1 MPPSFFFAEEW
12 IIDPEKDILLL
23 LDKQKRIHIINLV
36 NLANYG
42 QEEGVTMTTVSMFE
56 AKTNLS
62 KYVSSITDRR
72 EPYVVILRNGKP
84 VAKIVPF
91 EEDTSKRIGLA
102 EGRIPYLSSLEDFNS
117 IDIEPEMTGGGLL

>member
-1 MPPSFFFAEEW
+1 M
-12 IIDPEKDILLL
+12 
-23 LDKQKRIHIINLV
+23 
-36 NLANYG
+36 
-42 QEEGVTMTTVSMFE
+42 TMVSMFE

-62 KYVSSITDRR
+62 KYVSSVTDRR

-84 VAKIVPF
+84 VAKIIPF

-117 IDIEPEMTGGGLL
+117 IDVEPEMTSGGLL

>member
-1 MPPSFFFAEEW
+1 
-12 IIDPEKDILLL
+12 
-23 LDKQKRIHIINLV
+23 
-36 NLANYG
+36 
-42 QEEGVTMTTVSMFE
+42 MTTVSMFE

-62 KYVSSITDRR
+62 KYVASIMDRR

-91 EEDTSKRIGLA
+91 EEDTSKRIGVAAGKLP
-102 EGRIPYLSSLEDFNS
+102 RLTSLEDFNS

>member
-1 MPPSFFFAEEW
+1 M
-12 IIDPEKDILLL
+12 
-23 LDKQKRIHIINLV
+23 
-36 NLANYG
+36 
-42 QEEGVTMTTVSMFE
+42 TMVSMFE

-62 KYVSSITDRR
+62 KYVSSVTDRR

-84 VAKIVPF
+84 VAKIIPF

-102 EGRIPYLSSLEDFNS
+102 EGRIPLLSSLEDFNS